1 MLQQQKGKQ
10 HFFSESNVFVLIISN
25 ANFSNASLQLKLV
38 FADVSIYSIP
48 QESAN
53 CLASEYCTSLSFSK
67 SCLFPINNIGHLIPC
82 FPF

>member
-1 MLQQQKGKQ
+1 MLQQQKGKGKQ
-10 HFFSESNVFVLIISN
+10 YFFLISAVFNVFVLIISN

-48 QESAN
+48 QESAS

-67 SCLFPINNIGHLIPC
+67 FLFISY
-82 FPF
+82 